1 MSNFLPSTPGRERRL
16 AYGNYIRNI
25 HMNRNIDNNYN
36 IVNIDN
42 IGRGMVDI
50 VIRNNRNNKNGILLN
65 ELIMKSNIY
74 FTKDI
79 FLCSI
84 CLNEK
89 NDNIIRRLICNH
101 DFHIN
106 CIDLWLS
113 CNKTCPICRLELSDT
128 FTNAI

>member
-1 MSNFLPSTPGRERRL
+1 
-16 AYGNYIRNI
+16 
-25 HMNRNIDNNYN
+25 
-36 IVNIDN
+36 
-42 IGRGMVDI
+42 
-50 VIRNNRNNKNGILLN
+50 
-65 ELIMKSNIY
+65 MKSNIY

>member
-25 HMNRNIDNNYN
+25 HMNRNIDNIN
-36 IVNIDN
+36 N

-50 VIRNNRNNKNGILLN
+50 VIRNSSNRNNINGILLN

-113 CNKTCPICRLELSDT
+113 CNKTCPICRLELSDI
-128 FTNAI
+128 FTYAI

>member
-25 HMNRNIDNNYN
+25 HMNRNIDNVGSG
-36 IVNIDN
+36 I
-42 IGRGMVDI
+42 VDI
-50 VIRNNRNNKNGILLN
+50 VIINNKNNKNGILLN
-65 ELIMKSNIY
+65 ELIIKSNIY

>member
-25 HMNRNIDNNYN
+25 HMNRNIDN
-36 IVNIDN
+36 
-42 IGRGMVDI
+42 IGSGIVDI
-50 VIRNNRNNKNGILLN
+50 VIRNSSNRNNINGILLN